1 MGESQS
7 PDGRGKEGNE
17 VLKIETDAR
26 RMMKIILALVF
37 VALPGA
43 GSSWAQTAAERVRIS
58 YSSGGMTSIDLFIAR
73 DRNYF
78 QQQNLVPE
86 LIRVSANLAI
96 TAGISGEIDVLGS
109 IGSAIRSIQRG
120 APLRVVSVTLRRPL
134 FFLVARPEYK
144 SIKDLKGK
152 NLGIVTFGGSQHT
165 TAKRMFALHGLNADK
180 ELTAI
185 QVGEEAVLL
194 QALTANSIQ
203 AAAIS
208 PPYAQIAKEKFN
220 MNIVETS
227 TDKFASIQNGAAVHI
242 KTLRERPDFLKRF
255 LRARAQANKYFLE
268 REKEA
273 SELLAS
279 IWSSDYKIANDSYRA
294 SKAAFTGTGI
304 PTEGEIKEYLALD
317 AQILG
322 LSQPVPAASV
332 FDFTLQREINKEMS
346 IK

>member
-1 MGESQS
+1 MHIELS
-7 PDGRGKEGNE
+7 
-17 VLKIETDAR
+17 VLRKMTMQLLGIS
-26 RMMKIILALVF
+26 LALF
-37 VALPGA
+37 VTGSAL
-43 GSSWAQTAAERVRIS
+43 AQTAAERARIS
-58 YSSGGMTSIDLFIAR
+58 YSSSGMTSIDLFIAR
-73 DRNYF
+73 DRKYF
-78 QQQNLVPE
+78 QQQNLDVE
-86 LIRVSANLAI
+86 LIRVPANLAI

-120 APLRVVSVTLRRPL
+120 TPLRVVSVTLRRPL

-165 TAKRMFALHGLNADK
+165 TAKRMFALHGVNVDK
-180 ELTAI
+180 ELTSI
-185 QVGEEAVLL
+185 QVGEEAVQL
-194 QALTANSIQ
+194 QALTTNSVQ
-203 AAAIS
+203 VAAIS

-220 MNIVETS
+220 MNILETS
-227 TDKFASIQNGAAVHI
+227 TDKFASIQNGAAVHM
-242 KTLRERPDFLKRF
+242 KTLRERQDFLKRF
-255 LRARAQANKYFLE
+255 LRARAQANKYFME

-279 IWSSDYKIANDSYRA
+279 IWKTDYKIANDSYRA

-304 PTEGEIKEYLALD
+304 PTDDEIKEYLALD

-322 LSQPVPAASV
+322 LPQPVPAAMV
-332 FDFTLQREINKEMS
+332 FDFTLQREINKELG

>member
-1 MGESQS
+1 MGIGFTSLS
-7 PDGRGKEGNE
+7 RLIVAGLTI
-17 VLKIETDAR
+17 VL
-26 RMMKIILALVF
+26 LVT
-37 VALPGA
+37 VTASAQPG
-43 GSSWAQTAAERVRIS
+43 AERVRIS

-73 DRNYF
+73 DRKYF
-78 QQQNLVPE
+78 QQQNLNAELVRVP
-86 LIRVSANLAI
+86 ANLAI
-96 TAGISGEIDVLGS
+96 TAGISGEVDVLGS

-144 SIKDLKGK
+144 NIKDLKGK

-165 TAKRMFALHGLNADK
+165 SAKRMFALHGLNADK

-185 QVGEEAVLL
+185 QVGEEAVQL
-194 QALTANSIQ
+194 QALTSNAIQ
-203 AAAIS
+203 VAAIS

-220 MNIVETS
+220 MNILETS
-227 TDKFASIQNGAAVHI
+227 TDKFASIQNGAAVHL
-242 KTLRERPDFLKRF
+242 KTFQERPDFLKRF
-255 LRARAQANKYFLE
+255 LRARAQANRYFME

-279 IWSSDYKIANDSYRA
+279 IWNSDYKIANDSYRA

-304 PTEGEIKEYLALD
+304 PTHDEIREYLALD

-322 LSQPVPAASV
+322 LAQPVPVASV
-332 FDFTLQREINKEMS
+332 FDFTLQREINRELN